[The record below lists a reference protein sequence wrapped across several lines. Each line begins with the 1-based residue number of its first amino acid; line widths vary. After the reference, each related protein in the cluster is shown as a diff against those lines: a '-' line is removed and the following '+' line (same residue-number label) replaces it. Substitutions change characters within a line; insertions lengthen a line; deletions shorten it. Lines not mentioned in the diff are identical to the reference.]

1 VRRAPR
7 DPAITACA
15 VGLAGILIS
24 SVVAIYLTVPDMT
37 GLIGLLAGV
46 IIADRDSRAAAGE
59 ASGLIPTFRPDPGP
73 TGPRLVA
80 PPSALNRGVPRTV
93 RTLPR

>member
-1 VRRAPR
+1 
-7 DPAITACA
+7 
-15 VGLAGILIS
+15 
-24 SVVAIYLTVPDMT
+24 VAIYLTVPDMT

-59 ASGLIPTFRPDPGP
+59 TSGLIPAFRSDPDPP
-73 TGPRLVA
+73 PPRRVA
-80 PPSALNRGVPRTV
+80 HPSPLNRGVPRTP